1 MASEKYHEVMR
12 TDFGA
17 EAVKSINAIFE
28 SYNETMDIVQDGE
41 LTLFDLDKQ
50 LSILR
55 WAEARMNE
63 NLEDFK
69 ILIDGRKQRK
79 AEKLQRDREEAKEKV
94 SQ

>member
-1 MASEKYHEVMR
+1 MR